1 MTAPVAD
8 APALVVRDL
17 VAGYGGPP
25 VVSGVSFSLPRGSFG
40 AILGSNGAGKTTTL
54 RAIMGLAQ
62 VISGT
67 VELGGAVTTGVPT
80 HEVVA
85 RGMALVPEG
94 RRVFSGL
101 TVMEN
106 LRTGALVGAGR
117 GGRAGRLEQVFS
129 YFPRLR
135 ERLDQA
141 AGTLSGGEQQMLAI
155 ARALMSGP
163 DVLLIDEGS
172 LGLAPVMVETVFDL
186 VSRINA
192 DGVTVLAVE
201 QNVAVIDHADL
212 VFVLEKGCI
221 DFGGPV
227 AEVGHRL
234 RAEVLAA
241 YLGQEGG

>member
-1 MTAPVAD
+1 VTAPD
-8 APALVVRDL
+8 GRPPALEVRDL
-17 VAGYGGPP
+17 AAGYGGIP
-25 VVSGVSFSLPRGSFG
+25 VISGVSFSLPKGSFG

-62 VISGT
+62 IFSGT
-67 VELGGAVTTGVPT
+67 VELGGEATTDMDP

-85 RGMALVPEG
+85 CGMALSPEG

-101 TVMEN
+101 TVEEN

-117 GGRAGRLEQVFS
+117 REQAGRFEQVFS

-135 ERLDQA
+135 ERLSQT

-155 ARALMSGP
+155 GRALMSGP
-163 DVLLIDEGS
+163 SVLLIDEGS

-212 VFVLEKGCI
+212 VFVLEKGSI

-234 RAEVLAA
+234 RAEVLSA